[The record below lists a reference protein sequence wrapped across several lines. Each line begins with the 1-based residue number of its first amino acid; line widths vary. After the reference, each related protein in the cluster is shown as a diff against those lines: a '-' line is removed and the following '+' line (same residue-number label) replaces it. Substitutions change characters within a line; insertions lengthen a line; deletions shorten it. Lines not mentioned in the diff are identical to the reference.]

1 MNQIHAMRVFIRVA
15 DSQSFRR
22 AAQQLDV
29 SNALVTR
36 SVAMLEAHLNTRLIN
51 RTTRNV
57 SLTEAGLRY
66 LEGCRCVLEELD
78 LLESTLAQTESEP
91 SGTLRV
97 VAAGA
102 LAFATLT
109 PLIESYRRLFPR
121 VQVRLTLAQ
130 HDVDLVEDGFDV
142 GIVPTSPERKSA
154 LIERALGI
162 TALAACASPAW
173 LAEHG
178 EPRTPEQLARH
189 AAVALPPE
197 ERSATWRFARPGER
211 AQAITLEPGYAV
223 NNMLMVRLAALA
235 GMGVAIVPAPL
246 VADDLA
252 AGTLR
257 RLLPDYEVDDAEAR
271 MSIVYP
277 RRQYLPA
284 KTRRFV
290 DHALEYFAHRCEAFS
305 DTPID
310 AFDAATV
317 DASNDA
323 EINTSP
329 ATRPA
334 SHIAF
339 QAMNGS

>member
-1 MNQIHAMRVFIRVA
+1 MNQIHAMRVFVRVA
-15 DSQSFRR
+15 ETESFRR

-51 RTTRNV
+51 RTTRNLA
-57 SLTEAGLRY
+57 LTDAGLRY

-78 LLESTLAQTESEP
+78 HLERSLAHTESEP

-102 LAFATLT
+102 LSLATLT
-109 PLIESYRRLFPR
+109 PLIDGYRRLYPR
-121 VQVRLTLAQ
+121 VNVRLTLAERP
-130 HDVDLVEDGFDV
+130 VDLIEEGFDV
-142 GIVPTSPERKSA
+142 GIVGATPSRNGDCVA
-154 LIERALGI
+154 RALG
-162 TALAACASPAW
+162 TTTFVPCAAPAW

-178 EPRTPEQLARH
+178 EPHTPEQLAQC

-197 ERSATWRFARPGER
+197 ERSATWQFAKPGER
-211 AQAITLEPGYAV
+211 AQQITLQPGYAV

-246 VADDLA
+246 VADDFT

-257 RLLPDYEVDDAEAR
+257 RLLPDYDIDDQDAR

-277 RRQYLPA
+277 SRQYLPA
-284 KTRRFV
+284 KTRHFV
-290 DHALEYFAHRCEAFS
+290 DYTVEHFEHAHNAS
-305 DTPID
+305 S
-310 AFDAATV
+310 AT
-317 DASNDA
+317 
-323 EINTSP
+323 NTTSL
-329 ATRPA
+329 PA
-334 SHIAF
+334 SSPGAPNRPLSV
-339 QAMNGS
+339 A